1 MKFIKIILLQG
12 ISCLINYKK
21 ETKRNEM
28 DNNETITAWIL
39 DSKEFFLCS
48 AELASMY
55 VFMNEHKEYQCE
67 LDFICTETSE
77 CMQAAKI
84 IANVLKIKYQDR
96 ITECRT
102 IQIPGLCMD
111 DIDQFL
117 NVGVTN
123 LIETVGDLT
132 QGYHTQEV
140 VINITGGYKAIIP
153 YITLIAQMK
162 GFELFYLYEKTNRLA
177 YISPMVTIDMNRY
190 KNILSQ
196 LKEEEGEESEI

>member
-1 MKFIKIILLQG
+1 
-12 ISCLINYKK
+12 
-21 ETKRNEM
+21 
-28 DNNETITAWIL
+28 
-39 DSKEFFLCS
+39 
-48 AELASMY
+48 
-55 VFMNEHKEYQCE
+55 
-67 LDFICTETSE
+67 
-77 CMQAAKI
+77 
-84 IANVLKIKYQDR
+84 
-96 ITECRT
+96 
-102 IQIPGLCMD
+102 MD

-162 GFELFYLYEKTNRLA
+162 GFELFYLYEKTKRLA
-177 YISPMVTIDMNRY
+177 YISPMVSIDMNRY